1 MSKYNSFLYYKDFV
15 EEQVTQV
22 SRKEDSVELC
32 LKIYYGKSLNLKNS
46 ANEEIQQIL
55 KELPYEQ
62 KIIDLN
68 FIDVIKDIPIEGNIL
83 FLSQKGKIDSLH
95 ESPIFLDFEK
105 DVSDAQEKIIDLIEK
120 ELSKKIK
127 LVD

>member
-1 MSKYNSFLYYKDFV
+1 MI
-15 EEQVTQV
+15 
-22 SRKEDSVELC
+22 
-32 LKIYYGKSLNLKNS
+32 KIYCIVYCYEDVVDYINKKCKEAAREDLKY
-46 ANEEIQQIL
+46 L
-55 KELPYEQ
+55 
-62 KIIDLN
+62 DLDEDE
-68 FIDVIKDIPIEGNIL
+68 FIEGNIL

-120 ELSKKIK
+120 DLSKKIK